1 MLTTQE
7 ILSKEQTLLIVYF
20 ILVIFFL
27 IFFCIIFIVAFIR
40 RKNKLLFDKLK
51 AEQRFEDEIFKS
63 RIEIQEQILKN
74 VSWELHD
81 NIGQLLS
88 TAVMQINIMGT
99 TIDPETSDSLND
111 VRKLVGDSLQEIR
124 SLSKTLNHEVIEN
137 IGLRQSIE
145 GELHRFEKLNF
156 LKTKL
161 EVLGEERTINPK
173 DEIIIY
179 RIVQEF
185 FSNTIK
191 HAEADHLN
199 VTLVYTDE
207 KMEVKIKD
215 DGVGFEMTSVQAN
228 SGLLNM
234 KSRAAL
240 VNADLT
246 YESSVGNGVLLTLS
260 YPFVEQK
267 QDVVQKHSIET

>member
-1 MLTTQE
+1 MLE
-7 ILSKEQTLLIVYF
+7 KEQIVLIIYFTVIILFLIVF
-20 ILVIFFL
+20 SIIFF
-27 IFFCIIFIVAFIR
+27 VAFQR
-40 RKNKLLFDKLK
+40 RKNKLLLEKLK

-63 RIEIQEQILKN
+63 RIEIQEQALKN

-99 TIDPETSDSLND
+99 SIEASAADSLQD

-124 SLSKTLNHEVIEN
+124 NLSKTLNNEVIHN
-137 IGLRQSIE
+137 IGLEKSIRV
-145 GELHRFEKLNF
+145 ELDRFEKLRF

-161 EVLGEERTINPK
+161 SITGEEFHINPK
-173 DEIIIY
+173 DEIILY
-179 RIVQEF
+179 RIIQEF

-191 HAEADHLN
+191 HAEASNLDVALE
-199 VTLVYTDE
+199 YTPDSLDIR
-207 KMEVKIKD
+207 VQD
-215 DGVGFEMTSVQAN
+215 DGVGFDMKSVQAN

-240 VNADLT
+240 VKAKFD
-246 YESSVGNGVLLTLS
+246 YKSAPGKGVSIALS
-260 YPFVEQK
+260 YPIKDKV
-267 QDVVQKHSIET
+267 